1 MGNPRLVTHGDVCAA
16 NTPLWPLAF
25 SLSFVE
31 AALHRACDLFP
42 RLLIVAEISWHGDEG
57 LAWEHL
63 SALIE
68 RDTAYL
74 GRVFPSFPQR
84 A

>member
-16 NTPLWPLAF
+16 NTPLWPLAS

-31 AALHRACDLFP
+31 AALH
-42 RLLIVAEISWHGDEG
+42 EIAWHRDEG